1 VSDPLVAMVS
11 YQSADSASSVRLR
24 DELRLRGFV
33 VVHDRTSFRGG
44 EHVANQMADGVERCD
59 AFLAYVTPS
68 YLYETAPPGSPR
80 PALDDEFIPVA
91 RRREREIAEAIRVGA
106 DRNTAGPVVYAIVR
120 DLGDPHRDAP
130 ERVRRATGV
139 DISGWW
145 APVVDQSGGDLSRGD
160 AAKIAGEIL
169 RTVIAHRSVDINDEE
184 LEISF
189 VTRGTGQPP
198 AAVTIDATSL
208 LGGETRRVGRSEDW
222 ESLLSG
228 LRDVEATL
236 AAGGRMRSIRLRAAA
251 HLSAGILFG
260 KVFHQ
265 AAGWRLIVAG
275 RHGDVDGDA
284 GDGDASDLRAAWIPG
299 TSSSDWLSVEIDLLG
314 QPVSEM
320 ATEWMRSTATP
331 PRGRLQ
337 ISLAA
342 AEHEL
347 EPDKLAKLA
356 RAAAEEIRQRVA
368 AERPKRI
375 ALMCA
380 SPIEF
385 AVLVGHRLT
394 ATWCAVD
401 LLERGE
407 QGYETAL
414 TVPPDQ

>member
-1 VSDPLVAMVS
+1 MVS
-11 YQSADSASSVRLR
+11 YQSADAVSSVRLR

-44 EHVANQMADGVERCD
+44 EHVGNQMADGVDTCD
-59 AFLAYVTPS
+59 AFVAYITPS
-68 YLYETAPPGSPR
+68 YLYETAPSGSPR
-80 PALDDEFIPVA
+80 PALDQEFIPVA

-106 DRNTAGPVVYAIVR
+106 DPKTAGPVVYAVVR
-120 DLGDPHRDAP
+120 DLGDPHREAP
-130 ERVRRATGV
+130 ERVRKATGI

-145 APVVDQSGGDLSRGD
+145 APVVDQSPDDLRRED
-160 AAKIAGEIL
+160 AATVAGEIL
-169 RTVIAHRSVDINDEE
+169 KAVIAHSVDAGHEE

-198 AAVTIDATSL
+198 ATVTIDATSL
-208 LGGETRRVGRSEDW
+208 LGGEARRVGRSEDW
-222 ESLLSG
+222 GSVLAG

-236 AAGGRMRSIRLRAAA
+236 AAGGGVRSIRLRAAA
-251 HLSAGILFG
+251 HISAGILFG

-265 AAGWRLIVAG
+265 AAGWRLIVGG
-275 RHGDVDGDA
+275 RHGDVDGDV
-284 GDGDASDLRAAWIPG
+284 GDDDATNLRAVWIPG
-299 TSSSDWLSVEIDLLG
+299 TASSDWLSVEIDMLG

-320 ATEWMRSTATP
+320 ATEWIRTTATA

-337 ISLAA
+337 ISLVPGQ
-342 AEHEL
+342 HEL
-347 EPDKLAKLA
+347 EPEELAKLA
-356 RAAAEEIRQRVA
+356 RATATEIRQRAA

-394 ATWCAVD
+394 AMWCALE
-401 LLERGE
+401 LLERGDD
-407 QGYETAL
+407 GYETVL
-414 TVPPDQ
+414 TVPSDQ